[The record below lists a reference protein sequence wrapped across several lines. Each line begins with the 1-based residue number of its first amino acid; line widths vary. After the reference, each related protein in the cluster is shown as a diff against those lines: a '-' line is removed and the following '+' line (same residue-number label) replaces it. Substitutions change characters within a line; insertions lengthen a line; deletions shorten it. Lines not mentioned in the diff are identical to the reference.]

1 MRYQAALRPVF
12 ELVEFEEKGIL
23 FPFGNMLTMS
33 LRIEILQG
41 DITRQA
47 VDAIVNAG
55 NSSLLGGGGV
65 DGAIHRAA
73 GPGLVA
79 ECRLLGGCETGEA
92 KATKGHNLPAKY
104 VIHTVGPV
112 WRGGDNDEDR
122 LLASCY
128 RNSLE
133 VANELKIGS
142 IAFPAISTGIYGFP
156 KQRAARIAVNEI
168 QQHSGDIDAVFF
180 VCFDSETAGIYSDL
194 LGVRT
199 SSQ

>member
-1 MRYQAALRPVF
+1 
-12 ELVEFEEKGIL
+12 
-23 FPFGNMLTMS
+23 MS
-33 LRIEILQG
+33 CAIQVLQG

-47 VDAIVNAG
+47 VDAIVNAA

-79 ECRLLGGCETGEA
+79 ECRLLGGCKTGEA

-112 WRGGDNDEDR
+112 WRGGDNEEDR

-128 RNSLE
+128 HKSLE
-133 VANELKIGS
+133 VANGLKVRS

-168 QQHSGDIDAVFF
+168 HQHSGDIEAVFF
-180 VCFDSETAGIYSDL
+180 VCFDSETADIYREL
-194 LGVRT
+194 LK
-199 SSQ
+199 

>member
-1 MRYQAALRPVF
+1 
-12 ELVEFEEKGIL
+12 
-23 FPFGNMLTMS
+23 MS
-33 LRIEILQG
+33 CAIQVLQG
-41 DITRQA
+41 DIARQA
-47 VDAIVNAG
+47 VDAIVNAA

-73 GPGLVA
+73 GPGLLA
-79 ECRLLGGCETGEA
+79 ECRLPGGCKTGDA

-128 RNSLE
+128 RKSLE
-133 VANELKIGS
+133 VANGLKVKS

-156 KQRAARIAVNEI
+156 KQRAARIAVNEV
-168 QQHSGDIDAVFF
+168 QKYCGDIETVFF
-180 VCFDSETAGIYSDL
+180 VCFDSDTADIYREL
-194 LGVRT
+194 LT
-199 SSQ
+199 SV

>member
-1 MRYQAALRPVF
+1 
-12 ELVEFEEKGIL
+12 
-23 FPFGNMLTMS
+23 MS
-33 LRIEILQG
+33 CAIQVLQG

-47 VDAIVNAG
+47 VDAIVNAA

-79 ECRLLGGCETGEA
+79 ECRLLVGCKTGEA

-112 WRGGDNDEDR
+112 WRGGDNEEDR

-128 RNSLE
+128 RKSLE
-133 VANELKIGS
+133 VANGLKIRS

-168 QQHSGDIDAVFF
+168 HQRSGDIEAVFF
-180 VCFDSETAGIYSDL
+180 VCFDSETADIYREL
-194 LGVRT
+194 LK
-199 SSQ
+199 